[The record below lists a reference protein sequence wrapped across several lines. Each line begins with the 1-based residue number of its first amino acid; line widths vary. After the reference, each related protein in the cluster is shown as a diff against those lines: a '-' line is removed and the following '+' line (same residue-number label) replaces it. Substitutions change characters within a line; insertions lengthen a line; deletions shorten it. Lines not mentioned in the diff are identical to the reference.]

1 MDKSISFKER
11 VRQVLIT
18 CAQIYKKRFMDHE
31 YLICSKAFRLHSYY
45 VFYATKDNYL
55 HLTGV
60 NSNLR
65 PAVFFQKCFDG
76 TLSETDF
83 DFKKKGQKESV
94 LKGTVR
100 EKIQVLPYIA
110 SILEE
115 GVTAEESFSKGRIEC
130 SFATASKKLTLGF
143 VAPGRARPKTLL
155 NGYLLKNSK
164 PVDLILSKKPG
175 DELFSEIV
183 LGNLQ
188 AVKEY
193 KEIIEK
199 EISPSLLNR

>member
-1 MDKSISFKER
+1 
-11 VRQVLIT
+11 
-18 CAQIYKKRFMDHE
+18 MDHE
-31 YLICSKAFRLHSYY
+31 YLICSKAFKLRDYY

-76 TLSETDF
+76 TLTETDF
-83 DFKKKGQKESV
+83 DFKKKGQKESAV
-94 LKGTVR
+94 KGTVR

-110 SILEE
+110 SILEK

-143 VAPGRARPKTLL
+143 VAPGKARPKTLL
-155 NGYLLKNSK
+155 NGYLLKDSK
-164 PVDLILSKKPG
+164 PVDLILAKKSG
-175 DELFSEIV
+175 DELFTKIV
-183 LGNLQ
+183 LGNQ
-188 AVKEY
+188 QVVEEY
-193 KEIIEK
+193 MGSIEK
-199 EISPSLLNR
+199 EIGSSKNF

>member
-94 LKGTVR
+94 VKGTVR
-100 EKIQVLPYIA
+100 EKYRFYP
-110 SILEE
+110 ILHQ
-115 GVTAEESFSKGRIEC
+115 FLKKG
-130 SFATASKKLTLGF
+130 
-143 VAPGRARPKTLL
+143 
-155 NGYLLKNSK
+155 
-164 PVDLILSKKPG
+164 
-175 DELFSEIV
+175 
-183 LGNLQ
+183 
-188 AVKEY
+188 
-193 KEIIEK
+193 
-199 EISPSLLNR
+199 